1 MGPGYGGPANG
12 ASSSRID
19 AGEYGDMV
27 RALARD
33 PKNIEAKAQAREL
46 YLGTL
51 VQVMTTAEVDAARV
65 AAADKFADRVDGKAA
80 QKVEVDAKVAS
91 HVIRAP
97 AAPESVAEWAAT
109 YAPRGNDE

>member
-1 MGPGYGGPANG
+1 MGPGWGGDAKG
-12 ASSSRID
+12 ESTSRFLP
-19 AGEYGDMV
+19 GEHAAMI
-27 RALARD
+27 RSLAFD
-33 PKNIEAKAQAREL
+33 PKNQEAKARAREL

-51 VQVMTTAEVDAARV
+51 VEVMTTSEVDAARV
-65 AAADKFADRVDGKAA
+65 SAADKFADRIDGKAA
-80 QKVEVDAKVAS
+80 QKIDVDAKVAS